1 VAHEHDAVAVRGA
14 AEPDRLHAVAE
25 ALWRAERDRVAIPPL
40 TAGGPGLS
48 VADAYQVQLINV
60 RRRQAAGARLCGR
73 KVGLT
78 SRAMQELMGVAEP
91 DFGALL
97 DDMFVEE
104 GEPIPVAELVQPRAE
119 AEIALVL
126 GADLH
131 GPGVTSTAA
140 LRAVESAVAS
150 IEVIDSRIED
160 WKIGLAD
167 TIADNASSAR
177 VVVAGRRTPVDEL
190 DLRLVGMALSVNG
203 ELRETGAGAAVLG
216 NPARCLAWLANKL
229 AQFGEH
235 LRAGDVVLAGALHR
249 AIPVGPGDSVV
260 AEFDRL
266 GSVRTRFR

>member
-1 VAHEHDAVAVRGA
+1 MRGA

-131 GPGVTSTAA
+131 GQPGFFCQFQ
-140 LRAVESAVAS
+140 LQ
-150 IEVIDSRIED
+150 
-160 WKIGLAD
+160 
-167 TIADNASSAR
+167 TI
-177 VVVAGRRTPVDEL
+177 V
-190 DLRLVGMALSVNG
+190 
-203 ELRETGAGAAVLG
+203 
-216 NPARCLAWLANKL
+216 
-229 AQFGEH
+229 F
-235 LRAGDVVLAGALHR
+235 
-249 AIPVGPGDSVV
+249 
-260 AEFDRL
+260 FL
-266 GSVRTRFR
+266 GSGLIVKAYFANAYHTFFINK